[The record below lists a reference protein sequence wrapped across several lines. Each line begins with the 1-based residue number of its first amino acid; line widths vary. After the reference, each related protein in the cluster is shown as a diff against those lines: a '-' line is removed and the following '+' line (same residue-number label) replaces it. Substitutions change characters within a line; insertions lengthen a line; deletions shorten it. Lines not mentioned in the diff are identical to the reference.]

1 MRESHSFEL
10 KSTNTLNMF
19 VIFLHHFQWSIRKK
33 SNQNECWSNEN
44 DFGKKPTAKINAIKC
59 EQNESSYGDEQKK
72 IGELYINAIVNDI
85 SWLDNVHKQRYLQQF
100 IDIDRVN
107 PNKNEMI
114 RMREKKSYSIFCAN
128 G

>member
-1 MRESHSFEL
+1 MSQVME
-10 KSTNTLNMF
+10 T
-19 VIFLHHFQWSIRKK
+19 
-33 SNQNECWSNEN
+33 
-44 DFGKKPTAKINAIKC
+44 IK
-59 EQNESSYGDEQKK
+59 KK